1 MNNTLSDLEKLIFTK
16 VINKLVEQTFSQS
29 KSIVS
34 RIFTAISDIL
44 FGSKIKSEIE
54 IMPAD
59 LVAYVMRVNIER
71 ICYTLNQHIAN
82 GKVDGIYRKST

>member
-1 MNNTLSDLEKLIFTK
+1 M
-16 VINKLVEQTFSQS
+16 VEQTFSQS

-54 IMPAD
+54 IMKSAD

-71 ICYTLNQHIAN
+71 ICHTLNQHIAN